1 MEQMILSSLFSGP
14 FFTIKNG
21 LIVALIVGFL
31 CLLLLIAF
39 VWYYIATRMTDDDI
53 KNIIKDSIR
62 KPHGQ
67 VHETIKDMVLKDDD
81 IMDYLSS
88 RSHSNQSLTQQE
100 IEKIVQQRVDKAM
113 EDILRKQRN
122 EMDQLKIDT
131 TRPLEDGIKLNP
143 LVLYAS
149 CVDENKHSF
158 YSVTKL
164 PDKDTIFVLELNR
177 ENEDEATYT
186 VFDKVYKKVI
196 EEQGHLREG
205 CFIENPDMN
214 KTTLIKT
221 IVPGLT
227 YRKNGEWVIKEKAR
241 VRFE

>member
-1 MEQMILSSLFSGP
+1 MEQMMFLSILLGP
-14 FFTIKNG
+14 FFNRRNG
-21 LIVALIVGFL
+21 LIVALILGVL
-31 CLLLLIAF
+31 CFILIVSF
-39 VWYYIATRMTDDDI
+39 VVLYYRKREEDI
-53 KNIIKDSIR
+53 KDTVKDNINDKGRIYKAIKR
-62 KPHGQ
+62 
-67 VHETIKDMVLKDDD
+67 MVLEDDD
-81 IMDYLSS
+81 IMGHLSS

-227 YRKNGEWVIKEKAR
+227 YRKNDEWVIKEKAR